1 MHSRIPVG
9 PFTNIGEEVPDRE
22 PSGLVSCEGL
32 CCANTSSGVTDRHR
46 ALYWRRRPQ
55 FIMDDPEETQD
66 ETSTTDEWE
75 EFRGEVQKNIRA
87 LRTQVKAASEDGTAL
102 QRVDT
107 QLARETDQV
116 LKAWDAAA
124 ILAYVKVRCLFVA
137 SVYAYGVEINPR
149 AVATIQR
156 LPQRTI
162 ESIRPMP
169 GITSP
174 RAAIRI
180 PSGPSSTAVPPR
192 TSRTAHPPIVVGL
205 VSGTDRSAGSSE
217 PVTDMSASK
226 TEEAGLE
233 ASADC
238 TPPDAL
244 ARGFGARLA
253 LTVEG

>member
-1 MHSRIPVG
+1 
-9 PFTNIGEEVPDRE
+9 
-22 PSGLVSCEGL
+22 
-32 CCANTSSGVTDRHR
+32 
-46 ALYWRRRPQ
+46 
-55 FIMDDPEETQD
+55 MDDPEETQD

-180 PSGPSSTAVPPR
+180 PLGPSSTAVPPR
-192 TSRTAHPPIVVGL
+192 TSRTAQPPIVVGL
-205 VSGTDRSAGSSE
+205 VSGTDRSGPAGSSE
-217 PVTDMSASK
+217 PVTDRSASK
-226 TEEAGLE
+226 TEAGFE

-238 TPPDAL
+238 APSDAL
-244 ARGFGARLA
+244 ARGFGARLT